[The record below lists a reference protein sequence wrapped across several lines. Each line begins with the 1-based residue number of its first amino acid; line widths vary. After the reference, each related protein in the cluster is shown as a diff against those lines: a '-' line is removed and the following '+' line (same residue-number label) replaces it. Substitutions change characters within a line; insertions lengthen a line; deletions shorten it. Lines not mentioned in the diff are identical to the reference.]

1 MTKFFIYGLLFA
13 ILALVAHSVSAAID
27 GITLKQ
33 NPQALINDQRLV
45 GNVPAQAK
53 REGVIVDVPQL
64 FIYYGDTSPAYHLAG
79 FRPTLTRELDII
91 VNARRMER
99 SMVALSRLLERAKQM
114 DGSVVSVDDLP
125 EADLYIVQYE
135 RSGCETCVQ
144 VQQAIES
151 WLANRS
157 DTVFGITISL
167 DK

>member
-1 MTKFFIYGLLFA
+1 MTKFFVCGF
-13 ILALVAHSVSAAID
+13 ILSLSAWLAHPATATID

-33 NPQALINDQRLV
+33 SPQALMSDQRLV

-79 FRPTLTRELDII
+79 FRPTLARELDII

-99 SMVALSRLLERAKQM
+99 SMVALSRLLERAEQL
-114 DGSVVSVDDLP
+114 DGSVISVDDLP

-151 WLANRS
+151 WLDGRP
-157 DTVFGITISL
+157 DTAFGITISL

>member
-1 MTKFFIYGLLFA
+1 MTKFFIFTLFFA
-13 ILALVAHSVSAAID
+13 ISTLVVPPVSATLY

-33 NPQALINDQRLV
+33 NPQALISDQRLI

-64 FIYYGDTSPAYHLAG
+64 FIYYGDASPAYHLAG
-79 FRPTLTRELDII
+79 YRPTLARELDII

-99 SMVALSRLLERAKQM
+99 SMVSLDRLLERARQP
-114 DGSVVSVDDLP
+114 DGSMVSLTDLP

-135 RSGCETCVQ
+135 RADCGACGKVQ
-144 VQQAIES
+144 EAIES
-151 WLANRS
+151 WLAGRS
-157 DTVFGITISL
+157 ENAFGITISL

>member
-1 MTKFFIYGLLFA
+1 MTKFFICGLLFA

-33 NPQALINDQRLV
+33 NPQALINDQRLI

-79 FRPTLTRELDII
+79 FRPTLARELDII

-99 SMVALSRLLERAKQM
+99 SMVSLERLLERAQQP
-114 DGSVVSVDDLP
+114 DGSVVSISDLP
-125 EADLYIVQYE
+125 EADLYVVQYE
-135 RSGCETCVQ
+135 RSGCETCSE
-144 VQQAIES
+144 VQQAIEA
-151 WLANRS
+151 WLDGRP
-157 DTVFGITISL
+157 DTAFGITISL